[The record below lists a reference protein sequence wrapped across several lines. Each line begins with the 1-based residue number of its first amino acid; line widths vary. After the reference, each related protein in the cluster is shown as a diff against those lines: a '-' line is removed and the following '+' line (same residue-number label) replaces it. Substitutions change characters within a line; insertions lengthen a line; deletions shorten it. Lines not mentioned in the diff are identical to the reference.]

1 MTIYTESMD
10 QSLGMY
16 DCAKRIITIYNII
29 IIISRLY
36 IYIQPQILYW
46 SASTYPG
53 HRLGYAQANNG
64 DTL

>member
-16 DCAKRIITIYNII
+16 DCAKRIITIYIII
-29 IIISRLY
+29 IIISRL
-36 IYIQPQILYW
+36 QPQILHW

-64 DTL
+64 DTLQ